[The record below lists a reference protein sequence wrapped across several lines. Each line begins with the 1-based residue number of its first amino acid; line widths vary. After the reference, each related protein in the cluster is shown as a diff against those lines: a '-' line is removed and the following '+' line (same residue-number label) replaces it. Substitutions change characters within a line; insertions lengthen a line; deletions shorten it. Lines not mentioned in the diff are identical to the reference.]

1 MAYGT
6 GFGFQPRGQVKMGR
20 HKDLKE
26 LRGKRGR
33 GRKLKKQGNP
43 KLPSALEAIVT
54 ETSARGVKA
63 KTGGR
68 IKQRVRKRAARM
80 AILKALH
87 KEKSRRKASKRN
99 ELVESMSD
107 DEAARVVEP
116 FSDENQS
123 WLMPAKPM
131 LRLKD
136 ENRRKKKQNTSVKK
150 VDLLEGGSD
159 GNSSEEEQGTCM
171 MTTSGVTIIFHDFIL

>member
-1 MAYGT
+1 MCI
-6 GFGFQPRGQVKMGR
+6 R
-20 HKDLKE
+20 D
-26 LRGKRGR
+26 
-33 GRKLKKQGNP
+33 
-43 KLPSALEAIVT
+43 S
-54 ETSARGVKA
+54 
-63 KTGGR
+63 
-68 IKQRVRKRAARM
+68 
-80 AILKALH
+80 LKALH

-107 DEAARVVEP
+107 DEAARIVEP

-159 GNSSEEEQGTCM
+159 GNSSEEEQGKCM
-171 MTTSGVTIIFHDFIL
+171 MATSGVTIILMILFCRECLEQ